1 MILKKSQVMYSLS
14 LLLIF
19 FSLVFV
25 SSATIPQYTDKYV
38 NDFGKILSPTQVSD
52 LRTLFYSIDINTTA
66 EVVFV
71 SDTECASKGGQS
83 QYALDILNS
92 WKVGKADKNN
102 GMVILYC
109 KQENKIFVSV
119 GYGLEGILPDSK
131 IGRYLD
137 DYYVPLRNENKT
149 VEGIISF
156 SQQMAL
162 VLSENA
168 QEIISGKA
176 SPDYQG
182 SGMDAWTIIMIAF
195 FVYVIISKI
204 FGAIFRNKYKGK
216 KRSSWPWFVP
226 IFLPIGRSSGSSGGF
241 GGGGFGGGGFGGGM
255 GGGGGA
261 GR

>member
-1 MILKKSQVMYSLS
+1 MALKKSIVFILFVMFFY
-14 LLLIF
+14 IF
-19 FSLVFV
+19 MGFL
-25 SSATIPQYTDKYV
+25 SSASIPAYTDNYV
-38 NDFGKILSPTQVSD
+38 NDFSSVLDSSQAGD
-52 LRTLFYSIDINTTA
+52 LRALFYSIDLNTTA

-71 SDTECASKGGQS
+71 SDNECASKGGQR
-83 QYALDILNS
+83 QYSLDILNS

-137 DYYVPLRNENKT
+137 DYYVPLRDSGNVT
-149 VEGIISF
+149 QGIISF
-156 SQQMAL
+156 SNQIAII
-162 VLSENA
+162 LSENA
-168 QEIISGKA
+168 EEIRSGKA

-182 SGMDAWTIIMIAF
+182 SGRDAWTIILIVF
-195 FVYVIISKI
+195 FIYMIISKI
-204 FGAIFRNKYKGK
+204 IGAIFRNKYKGK
-216 KRSSWPWFVP
+216 KRNTWPWFVP
-226 IFLPIGRSSGSSGGF
+226 IFIPIGSGRSSGGF
-241 GGGGFGGGGFGGGM
+241 GGGGFGGGFGGGG